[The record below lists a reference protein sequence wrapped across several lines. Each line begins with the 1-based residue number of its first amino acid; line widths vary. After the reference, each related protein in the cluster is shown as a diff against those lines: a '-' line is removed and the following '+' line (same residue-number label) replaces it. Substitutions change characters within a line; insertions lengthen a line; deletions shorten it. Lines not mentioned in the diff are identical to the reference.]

1 MQYSKLKTLLIYNI
15 LEKYSDEE
23 HPLSTTDLISMLE
36 EKGVKCERKSI
47 YADIAA
53 LNDIGCD
60 IITVT
65 SPKRGFFMASRTFEI
80 PEVMLLIDAVSS
92 AGFITPKKTES
103 LIEKLETLVSV
114 EQAKTMKSQV
124 YVDTSCAKCDNEEI
138 YIIIDRLNN
147 AIADEKKVKFV
158 YRRRSVDVQNR
169 KKHTEKTF
177 TVSPYALIWKDDHY
191 YLVCNNQK
199 YDNLMNLRIDRMKKL
214 EILDEPSRH
223 FSEVSP
229 YKDKFDEHDYVSKRF
244 NMFSGDE
251 CNVTLKCNIQLQ
263 EEMLDRFGKNI
274 PLTAVDGNHFETTV
288 TATVSDGFISWLMQY
303 GDGVEVTGFVSS
315 PALSRGNR
323 SMQYFYCNGRF
334 IKSALLQSA
343 VEQAYRNTLTGR
355 YPACTL
361 FITLKTSA
369 VDVNVHPAKTEVRFS
384 DEKNVFDTVYQT
396 VKAALEAEAE
406 PLELKISE
414 STQRMVST
422 PRTDF
427 FRSMPAREYRTEY
440 TRPAAASTPRREP
453 SYAAPRP
460 TARPSVN
467 EPLTTTGFTAQ
478 STGFSTE
485 NVEKT
490 VESVEKITAL
500 NHRVIGE
507 CLNTYILVEIGDE
520 LLLIDKHAAHERMI
534 FDRLKAQ
541 GRQIMSQTLLTPVII
556 KPTGEDGELLE
567 QNEALLSDL
576 GFEIEPYGAGAYA
589 IRALPDDMDV
599 SDAKAAVEE
608 ICEKLRRGDIVSA
621 DSASDE
627 LLHTVACKAAIK
639 AGRRH
644 DIRELERIA
653 DAVIAG
659 EVRYF
664 PHGRPVSVRLTKNE
678 LDKFFS
684 RIV

>member
-92 AGFITPKKTES
+92 AGFITPKKTAS

-169 KKHTEKTF
+169 KRHTEKTF

-303 GDGVEVTGFVSS
+303 GDGVEVTS
-315 PALSRGNR
+315 PKKLAKMVRD
-323 SMQYFYCNGRF
+323 
-334 IKSALLQSA
+334 K
-343 VEQAYRNTLTGR
+343 
-355 YPACTL
+355 
-361 FITLKTSA
+361 
-369 VDVNVHPAKTEVRFS
+369 AKTIYNMY
-384 DEKNVFDTVYQT
+384 KG
-396 VKAALEAEAE
+396 K
-406 PLELKISE
+406 
-414 STQRMVST
+414 
-422 PRTDF
+422 
-427 FRSMPAREYRTEY
+427 
-440 TRPAAASTPRREP
+440 
-453 SYAAPRP
+453 
-460 TARPSVN
+460 
-467 EPLTTTGFTAQ
+467 
-478 STGFSTE
+478 
-485 NVEKT
+485 
-490 VESVEKITAL
+490 
-500 NHRVIGE
+500 
-507 CLNTYILVEIGDE
+507 
-520 LLLIDKHAAHERMI
+520 
-534 FDRLKAQ
+534 
-541 GRQIMSQTLLTPVII
+541 
-556 KPTGEDGELLE
+556 
-567 QNEALLSDL
+567 
-576 GFEIEPYGAGAYA
+576 
-589 IRALPDDMDV
+589 
-599 SDAKAAVEE
+599 
-608 ICEKLRRGDIVSA
+608 KL
-621 DSASDE
+621 
-627 LLHTVACKAAIK
+627 
-639 AGRRH
+639 
-644 DIRELERIA
+644 
-653 DAVIAG
+653 
-659 EVRYF
+659 
-664 PHGRPVSVRLTKNE
+664 
-678 LDKFFS
+678 
-684 RIV
+684 